1 MVLIP
6 PNFPLEGSSSEASAK
21 RNEFI
26 LATIFP
32 YLQPTQSPSEYPMKV
47 RWQDDPVPF

>member
-6 PNFPLEGSSSEASAK
+6 PNFPFESSSFEASTK
-21 RNEFI
+21 RNEFT
-26 LATIFP
+26 LAAIFL